1 MAELIGINTPIL
13 PTQPI
18 ENIDFTPMLM
28 QVGNELNRKYYE
40 NRQAHLENITALSK
54 IEASEYGQ
62 ELLNGLKSEFNQS
75 SAEFE
80 ESGMWHKADDFNFE
94 MTKKLLTDPRIPA
107 IAKDKAQYDAFK
119 KELADSK
126 WESTYKV
133 GMMNMAKAQSSN
145 LELKDGVVIGGF
157 SPVQVGEPYDIQK
170 RLDDALKIV
179 SDAKANK
186 ESAAQF
192 INDPNALRALGIPE
206 EIDPIT
212 GQPVFAKFVKRKS
225 TTESVTWD
233 DVTNAVM
240 LYVKSDK
247 KYITEHKRLSLLE
260 RFAYDFDETTKSLKD
275 YTPEKTKE
283 IIAHDYMTPGS
294 SIKILNNIENE
305 LGIDRTSILSKN
317 SKTGK
322 LEINYTKVNKLTQ
335 ANNECVAKYGVTLEQ
350 LYKQGVTEDIKNK
363 FIDNY
368 VNSTINLEVGSD
380 PNIEGYND
388 KLQSYL
394 FNCDAKN
401 QLLDGIT
408 NTANVAGLLY
418 AYNNIEYDYDIDT
431 NSAYDE
437 LVKYKYKSVFG
448 TPLNSDPNDLNT
460 RLAEGELVSIGSI
473 IESDLNNTNKVSE
486 EINKVNIQNNRIV
499 DKLIKTQNEYLKNN
513 GLTTNVDGVVTVD
526 MKKVSSLDLITLD
539 TKAREDGYYETPE
552 YQDFRNSIVSL
563 QSNNIK
569 INEFK
574 EVQNLYRTNANK
586 LYEEYNKE
594 KKKYQGYDWY
604 GVGSDVAKFI
614 ANNNI
619 TNVEEFKEAILGS
632 TQTISSSGVG
642 GMFGSTTTYMLKD
655 PKNNTYTGDKNY
667 NYLKAMS
674 DEDIQKEIR
683 NVLDNIENTYQMINS
698 TPFNFETPTYTI
710 KGNSRIDRRVTERV
724 SDWAGGDGSPE
735 ITYLPGN
742 AKLKHINTQDLQ
754 EILKLNQ
761 FPVSISV
768 GPKGTT
774 TTTRNIAN
782 TNSKPII
789 GEKFGYN
796 QPIYESY
803 VVQTF
808 DPTEAAQGY
817 KTYEIHCKGI
827 SGTEL
832 GEPIKIREKDST
844 YHLDLI
850 DVYDSLEPGVDMN
863 DPYAA
868 QNMGKLVQM
877 ENAIGYTFEGVL
889 GQGESST
896 TTADNVFK
904 LEADLQNRYAQHK
917 PKSIYNIKVKNPLT
931 NGDLIN
937 IPIKITVNNV
947 QGNLEYYI
955 EDLSPANAKNKG
967 IFNVT
972 DLAAHPRYRICETKW
987 DGETPFTS
995 VADALDEFS
1004 EWTLRMISIARTMQ
1018 PKR

>member
-1 MAELIGINTPIL
+1 MAELIGINAPIL
-13 PTQPI
+13 PTQRI
-18 ENIDFTPMLM
+18 ENVDFTPMLM

-40 NRQAHLENITALSK
+40 NRQAHLENLTALSK

-62 ELLNGLKSEFNQS
+62 ELLNGLKSEFNQA

-80 ESGMWHKADDFNFE
+80 ESEMWHRADDFNFE

-145 LELKDGVVIGGF
+145 LELKDGVVVGGF

-212 GQPVFAKFVKRKS
+212 GQPVFAKFVKRK
-225 TTESVTWD
+225 TTNESITWD

-247 KYITEHKRLSLLE
+247 KYITEHKRLTLLE

-275 YTPEKTKE
+275 YTLEKTKE
-283 IIAHDYMTPGS
+283 IIAHDYMTPTS

-322 LEINYTKVNKLTQ
+322 LEIDYTKVNKLTQ

-350 LYKQGVTEDIKNK
+350 LYKQGVTADIKNK
-363 FIDNY
+363 FIDDY
-368 VNSTINLEVGSD
+368 VNSTINLEVGSN
-380 PNIEGYND
+380 PNVEGYND
-388 KLQSYL
+388 RLQNYL
-394 FNCDAKN
+394 FNQDAKN

-418 AYNNIEYDYDIDT
+418 AYNNIEYDYDVDT

-437 LVKYKYKSVFG
+437 LVKYKYESVFG

-460 RLAEGELVSIGSI
+460 RLAEGELVSLGSI
-473 IESDLNNTNKVSE
+473 IKSDLNNTNKVSE
-486 EINKVNIQNNRIV
+486 EINKVNIQNNRII
-499 DKLIKTQNEYLKNN
+499 DKLIKTQNDYLKNS

-526 MKKVSSLDLITLD
+526 MKKVSSLDLISLD
-539 TKAREDGYYETPE
+539 DKAREDGYYETPE
-552 YQDFRNSIVSL
+552 YQDFRKSIISL
-563 QSNNIK
+563 QSNNAK
-569 INEFK
+569 INEFR
-574 EVQNLYRTNANK
+574 EVQNLYRVNANK
-586 LYEEYNKE
+586 LYEEYNNNTD
-594 KKKYQGYDWY
+594 KYQGFGWY
-604 GVGSDVAKFI
+604 KVGSPIAKFI

-619 TNVEEFKEAILGS
+619 TNVEEFKNILENS
-632 TQTISSSGVG
+632 TLTDKGIDTSEGYAADWVL
-642 GMFGSTTTYMLKD
+642 TD
-655 PKNNTYTGDKNY
+655 PQGRKYHTLFPAWMKGNIDDN
-667 NYLKAMS
+667 
-674 DEDIQKEIR
+674 DIQKEIR
-683 NVLDNIENTYQMINS
+683 NVLDNIEHTYQQINS

-710 KGNSRIDRRVTERV
+710 IGNSKIDRGVAKRI
-724 SDWAGGDGSPE
+724 SDWARGDGSPE
-735 ITYLPGN
+735 ITYLPGD
-742 AKLKHINTQDLQ
+742 AKLKYINTSDLQ
-754 EILKLNQ
+754 EILQLDQ
-761 FPVSISV
+761 FPVSVSV

-782 TNSKPII
+782 TNSKPID
-789 GEKFGYN
+789 GKKFGYD
-796 QPIYESY
+796 QPIYKTY

-808 DPTEAAQGY
+808 DPTEAALGY
-817 KTYEIHCKGI
+817 RTYEIHCKGI

-832 GEPIKIREKDST
+832 GEPIKIREKDIN

-889 GQGESST
+889 GQGKSST
-896 TTADNVFK
+896 STAKNVFK
-904 LEADLQNRYAQHK
+904 LEADIQNRYAQHK
-917 PKSIYNIKVKNPLT
+917 PESIYNIKVKNPLT
-931 NGDLIN
+931 NGELIN

-967 IFNVT
+967 VFNVT

-987 DGETPFTS
+987 DGKTPFTS

>member
-13 PTQPI
+13 PTQQI
-18 ENIDFTPMLM
+18 ENVDFTPMMM

-40 NRQAHLENITALSK
+40 NRQAHLENLTALSK

-62 ELLNGLKSEFNQS
+62 ELLNGLKSEFNQA

-80 ESGMWHKADDFNFE
+80 ESGMWHRADDFNFE

-126 WESTYKV
+126 WGSTYKV

-145 LELKDGVVIGGF
+145 LELKDGVVVGGF

-186 ESAAQF
+186 ESAVQF

-212 GQPVFAKFVKRKS
+212 GQPVFAKFVKRN
-225 TTESVTWD
+225 TTNESVTWD

-247 KYITEHKRLSLLE
+247 QYITEHKRLTLLE

-275 YTPEKTKE
+275 YTPEKTRE
-283 IIAHDYMTPGS
+283 IIAHNYMTPAS

-322 LEINYTKVNKLTQ
+322 LEIDYTKINKLTQ

-350 LYKQGVTEDIKNK
+350 LYKQGITEDIKNK
-363 FIDNY
+363 FIDDY

-388 KLQSYL
+388 KLQNYL
-394 FNCDAKN
+394 FNQDAKN

-418 AYNNIEYDYDIDT
+418 AYNNIEYDYDVDT

-460 RLAEGELVSIGSI
+460 HLAEGELVSIGSI

-486 EINKVNIQNNRIV
+486 EINKVNIQNNRII

-526 MKKVSSLDLITLD
+526 MKKVSSLDLISLD
-539 TKAREDGYYETPE
+539 NKAIEDKYYETPE
-552 YQDFRNSIVSL
+552 YQDFRKNIISL
-563 QSNNIK
+563 QSNNAK
-569 INEFK
+569 INEFR
-574 EVQNLYRTNANK
+574 EVQNLYKVNTNK
-586 LYEEYNKE
+586 LYEEYNNNTD
-594 KKKYQGYDWY
+594 KYQGFDWY
-604 GVGSDVAKFI
+604 KVGSPIAKFI

-619 TNVEEFKEAILGS
+619 TSVEEFRDILRNS
-632 TQTISSSGVG
+632 TLVDKGIDTSEGYAADWVLI
-642 GMFGSTTTYMLKD
+642 D
-655 PKNNTYTGDKNY
+655 PKDKKYHTLFPRWMKGKIDDN
-667 NYLKAMS
+667 
-674 DEDIQKEIR
+674 DIQKEIL
-683 NVLDNIENTYQMINS
+683 NVLDNIEHTYQRINS
-698 TPFNFETPTYTI
+698 APFNFETPTYTI
-710 KGNSRIDRRVTERV
+710 KGNSRIDKRVTDKV

-735 ITYLPGN
+735 ITYLPGD
-742 AKLKHINTQDLQ
+742 AKLKHINTSDLQ

-761 FPVSISV
+761 FPVSVSV

-782 TNSKPII
+782 TNSTPVDGK
-789 GEKFGYN
+789 KFGYDR
-796 QPIYESY
+796 PIYETY

-808 DPTEAAQGY
+808 DPIEASQGY
-817 KTYEIHCKGI
+817 KTYKIHCKGV

-832 GEPIKIREKDST
+832 GEPIKIREKDSN

-889 GQGESST
+889 GQGKSST
-896 TTADNVFK
+896 TTADNIFK
-904 LEADLQNRYAQHK
+904 LETDIQNRYAQNK
-917 PKSIYNIKVKNPLT
+917 PESIYNIKVKNPLT
-931 NGDLIN
+931 KGDLIN
-937 IPIKITVNNV
+937 IPVKITVNNV

-955 EDLSPANAKNKG
+955 EDLSPANVRNKG

-1004 EWTLRMISIARTMQ
+1004 EWTLRMISIARTIQ

>member
-1 MAELIGINTPIL
+1 MAELNQIGVTLSPTKMISNVDNT
-13 PTQPI
+13 Q
-18 ENIDFTPMLM
+18 MM
-28 QVGNELNRKYYE
+28 MVVGNQLNKQYWE
-40 NRQAHLENITALSK
+40 NRQAHLDNLTALSK

-62 ELLNGLKSEFNQS
+62 ELLDNLKSEFNQAS
-75 SAEFE
+75 SEFE
-80 ESGMWHKADDFNFE
+80 ESGMWHRADDFNFE

-145 LELKDGVVIGGF
+145 LELKDGVVVGGF
-157 SPVQVGEPYDIQK
+157 SPVQIGEPYDIQQ

-179 SDAKANK
+179 SEAKASK

-192 INDPNALRALGIPE
+192 INNPNALRALGIPE

-212 GQPVFAKFVKRKS
+212 GQPVFAKFVKQK
-225 TTESVTWD
+225 TTNESVTWD

-247 KYITEHKRLSLLE
+247 KYITEHKRLTLLE
-260 RFAYDFDETTKSLKD
+260 RFAYDFDENTKSLKD

-283 IIAHDYMTPGS
+283 IIAHDYMTPES

-305 LGIDRTSILSKN
+305 LGVDRTSILSKN

-322 LEINYTKVNKLTQ
+322 LEIDYTKVNKLTQ
-335 ANNECVAKYGVTLEQ
+335 ANNECVTKYGVTLEQ
-350 LYKQGVTEDIKNK
+350 LYKQGITESVRNK
-363 FIDNY
+363 FIDDY
-368 VNSTINLEVGSD
+368 VNSTINLEIGSD
-380 PNIEGYND
+380 PNVEGYND
-388 KLQSYL
+388 RLQNYL
-394 FNCDAKN
+394 FNRDVKN

-418 AYNNIEYDYDIDT
+418 AYNNIDYDYDIDT

-460 RLAEGELVSIGSI
+460 RLAEGELVSVGSI
-473 IESDLNNTNKVSE
+473 IKSDLNNTNKVSE
-486 EINKVNIQNNRIV
+486 EINKVNIQNDRIV
-499 DKLIKTQNEYLKNN
+499 DKLIKTQNDYFKNS
-513 GLTTNVDGVVTVD
+513 GLTTKVNGVVTVD
-526 MKKVSSLDLITLD
+526 MNKLSSLDLISLD
-539 TKAREDGYYETPE
+539 NKAREDKYYETPE
-552 YQDFRNSIVSL
+552 YQDFRNSIISL

-574 EVQNLYRTNANK
+574 EVQNLYRVNANR
-586 LYEEYNKE
+586 LYEEYNHE
-594 KKKYQGYDWY
+594 RDKYQGYGWY
-604 GVGSDVAKFI
+604 SVGSDVAKFI

-619 TNVEEFKEAILGS
+619 TNVEEFKEAVLGS
-632 TQTISSSGVG
+632 TQTISSSSIG
-642 GMFGSTTTYMLKD
+642 GMFGNTTTYLLKD
-655 PKNNTYTGDKNY
+655 PKNNTYRGDNNY
-667 NYLKAMS
+667 NYLKEMS
-674 DEDIQKEIR
+674 DKDIQKEIL
-683 NVLDNIENTYQMINS
+683 NVLDNIEHTYQRINS

-735 ITYLPGN
+735 ITYLPGD

-761 FPVSISV
+761 FPISVSV
-768 GPKGTT
+768 GPNGTT
-774 TTTRNIAN
+774 TTTKNIAN
-782 TNSKPII
+782 TNSKPID
-789 GEKFGYN
+789 GKKFGYLGS
-796 QPIYESY
+796 IYETY

-808 DPTEAAQGY
+808 DPTEASQGY
-817 KTYEIHCKGI
+817 KTYEIHCKGGA
-827 SGTEL
+827 GTEL
-832 GEPIKIREKDST
+832 GEPIKIREKDIN

-850 DVYDSLEPGVDMN
+850 DVYDSLEPGADMN

-868 QNMGKLVQM
+868 QSMGRLVQM
-877 ENAIGYTFEGVL
+877 ENAIGYEFEGVL
-889 GQGESST
+889 GQGKSST
-896 TTADNVFK
+896 TTADNIFK
-904 LEADLQNRYAQHK
+904 LEADLQNRYIQHK
-917 PKSIYNIKVKNPLT
+917 PESIYNIKVKNPLT
-931 NGDLIN
+931 KGDLIN
-937 IPIKITVNNV
+937 IPVKITVNNV

-955 EDLSPANAKNKG
+955 EDLSPANARNKG
-967 IFNVT
+967 VFNVT

-1004 EWTLRMISIARTMQ
+1004 EWTLRMISIARTIQ
-1018 PKR
+1018 PTR